1 MHCCWFSYRLRQT
14 DTVRTIDAQS
24 IRPSW
29 QRGIL
34 ICPLECSSIRLNE
47 HSQLRTFGQPSKT
60 WALVTGASD
69 GIGKEFALQLSRA
82 GYSTLLVSR
91 TASKL
96 DALAAEIKSKYNTS
110 TKILA
115 MDFGANND
123 DDYAKLK
130 ALVDSLDIAI
140 LINNVGASHSIPVP
154 FTQTEQ
160 SEVNSIITINCMA
173 TLRVTQLVAAG
184 MVQRKRGLIV
194 TMGSFGGLFP
204 TPLLATYSGSKAFL
218 QQWSTALGS
227 ELAPYNVQVEL
238 VQSYLVTS
246 AMSKIRK
253 SSALVPTPR
262 AFVKSVLGKVGRT
275 GGAQGWTH
283 TSTPYWSHAILQWS
297 VNAFVGPGNILL
309 LTYNRW
315 MHKDIR
321 KRALAKQARIN
332 GKKGL

>member
-1 MHCCWFSYRLRQT
+1 M
-14 DTVRTIDAQS
+14 
-24 IRPSW
+24 
-29 QRGIL
+29 
-34 ICPLECSSIRLNE
+34 
-47 HSQLRTFGQPSKT
+47 
-60 WALVTGASD
+60 
-69 GIGKEFALQLSRA
+69 
-82 GYSTLLVSR
+82 SR
-91 TASKL
+91 TATKL

-110 TKILA
+110 TKVLA
-115 MDFGANND
+115 MDFGANRD

-130 ALVDSLDIAI
+130 AMVDSLDVAI

-154 FTQTEQ
+154 FIQTEQ
-160 SEVNSIITINCMA
+160 SEVHSIIAINCIA

-184 MVQRKRGLIV
+184 MVQRKRGLII

-246 AMSKIRK
+246 AMSKIRR

-262 AFVKSVLGKVGRT
+262 AFVKSVLGKIGRT
-275 GGAQGWTH
+275 GGAQGWTY
-283 TSTPYWSHAILQWS
+283 TSTPYWSHAMMQWGIN
-297 VNAFVGPGNILL
+297 VLVGSGNKLL

-315 MHKDIR
+315 MHRDIR
-321 KRALAKQARIN
+321 KRALAKQARVS
-332 GKKGL
+332 GKKGQ